1 VLEFHDPIPD
11 VREQVCDA
19 LLVKEYWYR
28 GELASEANVLF
39 LRLNDVW
46 HRFFIDAGVVFWKTV
61 EAPDPPADEAEH
73 SFRLTDIGAGHG
85 LMGRRLSAIE
95 AIDLPGGGALRLAFE
110 GGPTIILNNQ
120 NDASRLIVERD
131 GPASAL
137 TTG

>member
-1 VLEFHDPIPD
+1 MLTFHDPIPD
-11 VREQVCDA
+11 VREQVCHA
-19 LLVKEYWYR
+19 LLVQEYWYR
-28 GELASEANVLF
+28 GELVNEANVLF
-39 LRLNDVW
+39 LQLNDVW

-61 EAPDPPADEAEH
+61 VAPNPPPDEAEH
-73 SFRLTDIGAGHG
+73 SSRLTDIGARHG

-131 GPASAL
+131 GPASPL